1 VRVGNAR
8 PWAPFLP
15 SVKDVWAG
23 IVLVGTLLAVVDRRW
38 IRRPVF
44 GVILVAGVGGG
55 FIVEKV
61 SPFSFGG
68 GDHYMEGV
76 IVSAG
81 SALALIG
88 YVFAVIWQFV
98 RRRIGGHSPS

>member
-1 VRVGNAR
+1 MRLSPDFAR
-8 PWAPFLP
+8 YF
-15 SVKDVWAG
+15 VWVG
-23 IVLVGTLLAVVDRRW
+23 IVVVSTLLAVVDWRW

-44 GVILVAGVGGG
+44 GVLLVAGVGGG
-55 FIVEKV
+55 FVVEKV
-61 SPFSFGG
+61 SPFSFSG
-68 GDHYMEGV
+68 GDHSMEGV

>member
-1 VRVGNAR
+1 MKLSAELTRY
-8 PWAPFLP
+8 F
-15 SVKDVWAG
+15 VWAG
-23 IVLVGTLLAVVDRRW
+23 IVAVGTLLAVVDRRW
-38 IRRPVF
+38 IRRRVF
-44 GVILVAGVGGG
+44 GVLLVAGVVVG

-68 GDHYMEGV
+68 GGHYMEGV

-88 YVFAVIWQFV
+88 YVLAVVWQFV

>member
-1 VRVGNAR
+1 
-8 PWAPFLP
+8 
-15 SVKDVWAG
+15 
-23 IVLVGTLLAVVDRRW
+23 
-38 IRRPVF
+38 
-44 GVILVAGVGGG
+44 
-55 FIVEKV
+55 
-61 SPFSFGG
+61 
-68 GDHYMEGV
+68 MEGV